1 MKLKLVGLL
10 VLLSLQ
16 LLDMGSLSSAQTKS
30 EDTSY
35 DLYHACQDAV
45 RYVDAPNSDRP
56 GRTDYCFGYFEG
68 YTNVLSANSSSLC
81 IGQARIGTLIRVYLA
96 YMDKNPKLLDDPKLI
111 SVTYALKESY
121 SCPTKTDGP

>member
-1 MKLKLVGLL
+1 MNLRLAGLL
-10 VLLSLQ
+10 VLLSVMLS
-16 LLDMGSLSSAQTKS
+16 DMSSPCAAQTKS

-35 DLYHACQDAV
+35 DLYHACQDAI
-45 RYVDAPNSDRP
+45 RFVDAPNSDKP

-68 YTNVLSANSSSLC
+68 YTNVLSAHTSSLC
-81 IGQARIGTLIRVYLA
+81 IGRARIGTLIRVYLA

-111 SVTYALKESY
+111 GVTYALKESY